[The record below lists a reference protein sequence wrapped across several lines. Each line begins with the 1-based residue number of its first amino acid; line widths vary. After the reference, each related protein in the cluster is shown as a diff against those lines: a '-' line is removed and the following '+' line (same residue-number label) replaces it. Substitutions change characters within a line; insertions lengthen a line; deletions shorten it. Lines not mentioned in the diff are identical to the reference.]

1 MISENVDGNSFS
13 RFGGLADLMLG
24 CGEGGYKFVTYE
36 VLVAAGITGKEME
49 NRDLKNTIIV
59 L

>member
-1 MISENVDGNSFS
+1 
-13 RFGGLADLMLG
+13 MLG

-36 VLVAAGITGKEME
+36 VLVAAGITKEE
-49 NRDLKNTIIV
+49 LEGGELKNTIIV